1 MKFTMQLSIY
11 VSVVTLFSMGLC
23 YGGSLFNSLRDSD
36 DTVKRLPT
44 SVVSTLIEYEERQAD
59 HKAAVVAVDPSGHYA
74 LGLAYNCDSLQEAE
88 SKALAQCM
96 IQKDKYHIISEP
108 YVCLLGNEYVY
119 EEMVKND
126 LIAGDFQKREMYMKM
141 KSDMMLSSMEMK

>member
-1 MKFTMQLSIY
+1 MKFTIQLSIF

-59 HKAAVVAVDPSGHYA
+59 HKGSCCCSRSKWS
-74 LGLAYNCDSLQEAE
+74 LCTRLAYNCDSLQEAE